1 MKWKKDTF
9 FLFGSFVL
17 LWNYSCMVNL
27 LLRESG
33 KIREIKF
40 WVCCVLE
47 SAAIER
53 HKEMIFTKFLLFCI
67 VFFPPYMGT
76 RRQRELDAPSLGPC
90 FIKQSFFFFLH
101 DLILRFVIF
110 YIETEKLNFKAM
122 GFVHNIFVA
131 VADMKDRPMGDP
143 GLGHVNWLVI
153 ERVLPPSCI

>member
-67 VFFPPYMGT
+67 VFFFFAYMGT

-90 FIKQSFFFFLH
+90 FIKQRFFFCMIWYWGLWFF
-101 DLILRFVIF
+101 ILKQRSWILKPWVLCVIF
-110 YIETEKLNFKAM
+110 
-122 GFVHNIFVA
+122 
-131 VADMKDRPMGDP
+131 
-143 GLGHVNWLVI
+143 
-153 ERVLPPSCI
+153 SSQ